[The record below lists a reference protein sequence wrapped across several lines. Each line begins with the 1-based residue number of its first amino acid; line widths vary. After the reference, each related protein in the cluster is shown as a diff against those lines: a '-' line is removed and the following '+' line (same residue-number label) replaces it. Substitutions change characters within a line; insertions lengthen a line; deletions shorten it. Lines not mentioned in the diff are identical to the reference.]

1 MVVFAA
7 HWQWVSKWSIKSAQR
22 LHFLGIRHTCLTSTI
37 FPCPSKLCFST
48 QAQGATPP
56 RFQGPFF
63 PRESQEVVGGMNC
76 RRHGC
81 CVPWG
86 CSWYSSSPL
95 PTTHSK
101 LPSSWSV
108 VPVVDCGLSGG
119 MIQTWTTWKL
129 DSHILLV
136 WEHCVCWS
144 TVTRQHQDTPIT
156 LIHWL
161 LGFLLYPLSILSIK
175 AMFLPPAITP
185 VSMVTLLYVLVP
197 EHKSTLA
204 TARICSSLNPS
215 PLSRVPSYRTS
226 SPILRTPSGRCG
238 DICGATF
245 AFIFWFLNLC
255 VLPVLFCFVLF
266 K

>member
-7 HWQWVSKWSIKSAQR
+7 HWQWVSKWSIQSVQR

-37 FPCPSKLCFST
+37 FPCPSKLCFSI

-56 RFQGPFF
+56 RFHGPFF

-136 WEHCVCWS
+136 WEHCICWS
-144 TVTRQHQDTPIT
+144 TVTRQHQDTPT
-156 LIHWL
+156 LITWL
-161 LGFLLYPLSILSIK
+161 SL
-175 AMFLPPAITP
+175 
-185 VSMVTLLYVLVP
+185 VSSQHPFYKSNVP
-197 EHKSTLA
+197 SS
-204 TARICSSLNPS
+204 CYYSCQYGDSSLCPRS
-215 PLSRVPSYRTS
+215 WAQKYP
-226 SPILRTPSGRCG
+226 G
-238 DICGATF
+238 DSQ
-245 AFIFWFLNLC
+245 NL
-255 VLPVLFCFVLF
+255 
-266 K
+266 